1 MIRIVLIAAI
11 ALIAFGAAVVV
22 PIGLSGNLNADGLGK
37 ILGRT
42 PPADPTED
50 ADAKEPETDIA
61 SAWASRLRDE
71 EERQRKKAAELDER
85 EKRLDLQ
92 QDDLDKQQTYVEDL
106 QTDINAKLDRLD
118 GEENTRLADAA
129 KLLEGMKATGAAE
142 SLAAMKPEEAAEI
155 IRRMKPGKT
164 VGKIMD
170 AFTDAEA
177 RNRILDEL
185 KARPY

>member
-1 MIRIVLIAAI
+1 VLIAAI
-11 ALIAFGAAVVV
+11 ALIAFGAAIVV
-22 PIGLSGNLNADGLGK
+22 PIGLSGSLNADGLGK

-50 ADAKEPETDIA
+50 AKTKAPERDIA

-71 EERQRKKAAELDER
+71 EERQRQKAAELEEW
-85 EKRLDLQ
+85 EKRLELQ
-92 QDDLDKQQTYVEDL
+92 QQDLEKQQAYIAEM

-129 KLLEGMKATGAAE
+129 KLIEGMKATGAAE

-155 IRRMKPGKT
+155 IRRMKPGRN

>member
-1 MIRIVLIAAI
+1 MIRIVLIAGI
-11 ALIAFGAAVVV
+11 ALLAFGAAIVV
-22 PIGLSGNLNADGLGK
+22 PIGLSGDLNADGLGK

-42 PPADPTED
+42 PPAEPAEESEH
-50 ADAKEPETDIA
+50 KNPETDIA
-61 SAWASRLRDE
+61 SAWAGRLRDE
-71 EERQRKKAAELDER
+71 EERQRKRAAELDER
-85 EKRLDLQ
+85 ENRLELQ
-92 QDDLDKQQTYVEDL
+92 EDDLEEQQAYIAEL
-106 QTDINAKLDRLD
+106 QTDINTKLDRLD

-129 KLLEGMKATGAAE
+129 KLIEGMKATGAAE

-155 IRRMKPGKT
+155 VRRMKPGRN

-170 AFTDAEA
+170 AFTDAEV